1 MVWQFLAWTAGTFFF
16 VFFCYLLRPLEFF
29 PITFFTVIGA
39 AFIIFDPREWMLQ
52 SYFEAHEFLLNMPI
66 NDFLEKYFHTFVTIV
81 SALWL
86 VHRTLQTLLK
96 PVPELVSIL
105 GVDIPEAPD
114 VCLAGIRSDAA
125 TLSWSRPLS
134 NKPVQKYSIQVN
146 GVHGQFCHGVF
157 LPSIS
162 HHSTIGI
169 NAKLPAVVGDSP
181 GNEVAITVTGL
192 KPNHFYNIRVIAVA
206 PNNFQSAGPVMRLRT
221 FGKDGKPQLG
231 NARLPTNFSPD
242 EYRRGS
248 TDDGDDS
255 DSPSGP
261 VPSLES
267 APVLD
272 GAISVV
278 RDTNGSL
285 TSQRRNTVNRR
296 HSPSVASSDR
306 PHLKHQGFD
315 EPEMSLDELN
325 KQFECIRKETED
337 TIAQYA
343 KEEADFKQQ
352 EGDLKSEKERK
363 RQVLKEKEEQT
374 AQLKTQVRITM
385 EQMRAAEKERAKKEQ
400 ILKDKEAKKSKAK
413 DSIIKLELEI
423 ERMKMEGKKFQAQ
436 RSDLL
441 QKRDKQARSLDQA
454 NKELQDKC
462 TELESEL
469 KEKGKQLQD
478 LKATR
483 ELLPGAD
490 DQQWKDEDDRLAAEW
505 DANRRAIH
513 SRLVGEL
520 KLAHQLDQQIQA
532 LSDQISL
539 ALQQQQIY
547 YQQPGSA
554 ALEYD
559 GSAPVQ
565 QQRPKVNG
573 ASHRERGSPSPH
585 TLPTSESG
593 YPPPAGFVHAP
604 FPPRLFMD
612 DPDPSDEPHAEAE
625 LKIASGS
632 LSPLAQT
639 LLPSNIFDE
648 MEDQDH
654 HGMGVPYPHESMGI
668 TEDDPQSP
676 ASSSPSFRAFSSPY
690 GSNQNLSYSP
700 YEPAD
705 RSSLN
710 LHQAPKSP
718 AASSHRLSGLLS
730 TFQRNRGA
738 KRIDEGPLLGS
749 LKSGQSQSFPRVAEE
764 FEGNEPRRRINFPWV
779 GRSSTGPEGAI
790 GGPFSRRFNPIKPP
804 NGVDIDPDSR
814 PASIASADMP
824 RPSTDSGSIWGQPVD
839 GAVPKNRLWQPAD
852 GRWPSRS
859 NSRRPSIHGTGS
871 LLTTTL
877 ASADDEILDEY
888 DLRNPQTSA
897 SQVGVIGSGH
907 PAPAK
912 FVNQRLNPNAPTFM
926 GNIFKKDKSKSR
938 DATPSLEVPISTDD
952 SPSESRVSRDTHS
965 IHTQTSI
972 SVSESHESLTLDG
985 SMSNAPSDL
994 NSVSGSLPK
1003 DPENKVKKL
1012 FRKGSSGKFG
1022 LSSRLSKDTGLF
1034 KKGPGSTA
1042 NSDKNMSGDQ
1052 RSSIGDFDDIGE
1064 EIPFG
1069 RSYDGMPSSPAL
1081 GSKAPKDG
1089 NQSRIGSWRFS
1100 KKKKG
1105 KDGPPKE
1112 SLELDRYVDDD

>member
-16 VFFCYLLRPLEFF
+16 VFFCYLLRPLEYF
-29 PITFFTVIGA
+29 PITFFTVIAA

-52 SYFEAHEFLLNMPI
+52 SYFEAHEFLLHMPV
-66 NDFLEKYFHTFVTIV
+66 NDFLEQYFHTSVTIV

-86 VHRTLQTLLK
+86 VHRTFQTLLK
-96 PVPELVSIL
+96 PVPELVNIL
-105 GVDIPEAPD
+105 GVDIPEPPD

-125 TLSWSRPLS
+125 TLNWGRPPS
-134 NKPVQKYSIQVN
+134 SKPVQKYSIQVN
-146 GVHGQFCHGVF
+146 GVH
-157 LPSIS
+157 
-162 HHSTIGI
+162 
-169 NAKLPAVVGDSP
+169 VGDSP

-206 PNNFQSAGPVMRLRT
+206 PNNFQSAGPVIRLRT

-255 DSPSGP
+255 ESPSGP
-261 VPSLES
+261 IPSLES

-272 GAISVV
+272 GAVSVV

-285 TSQRRNTVNRR
+285 TGQRRNTINRR

-306 PHLKHQGFD
+306 PQLKHQGSD
-315 EPEMSLDELN
+315 EPELSLDELN
-325 KQFECIRKETED
+325 RRFESIRKETEE

-343 KEEADFKQQ
+343 KDEAESKLQ
-352 EGDLKSEKERK
+352 EDELKREKERK
-363 RQVLKEKEEQT
+363 RQILKEKEEQT
-374 AQLKTQVRITM
+374 AQLKTQVRTTM

-400 ILKDKEAKKSKAK
+400 SLKDKDAKKTKVK
-413 DSIIKLELEI
+413 DSITKLELEI
-423 ERMKMEGKKFQAQ
+423 ERMKTERKKFQAQ
-436 RSDLL
+436 KSDLL
-441 QKRDKQARSLDQA
+441 QKRDKEVRSLDEA
-454 NKELQDKC
+454 NKELQNKC
-462 TELESEL
+462 AELESEL

-505 DANRRAIH
+505 DANRHEIH
-513 SRLVGEL
+513 SRLVREL
-520 KLAHQLDQQIQA
+520 KLAHNLDQQIQA
-532 LSDQISL
+532 LTDQVAL
-539 ALQQQQIY
+539 ALQHQQVFYHQA
-547 YQQPGSA
+547 GSG
-554 ALEYD
+554 ALDYD
-559 GSAPVQ
+559 GSGSVQ
-565 QQRPKVNG
+565 QKRLSLNG
-573 ASHRERGSPSPH
+573 ASAREQGTPSPH
-585 TLPTSESG
+585 ALPTSESG

-612 DPDPSDEPHAEAE
+612 DPDPTDEPHTEAE
-625 LKIASGS
+625 FKIASGP
-632 LSPLAQT
+632 LSPLAQN

-648 MEDQDH
+648 MEELDEA
-654 HGMGVPYPHESMGI
+654 GVRGSYFRESLGI

-676 ASSSPSFRAFSSPY
+676 ASSNPSHRAFSSPH
-690 GSNQNLSYSP
+690 GSNHNLPYSP
-700 YEPAD
+700 YETAD

-710 LHQAPKSP
+710 LSQGPNSP
-718 AASSHRLSGLLS
+718 AASSHRLSSLLS
-730 TFQRNRGA
+730 TFQRNRGT
-738 KRIDEGPLLGS
+738 KRIDEGPPIGS
-749 LKSGQSQSFPRVAEE
+749 LKSGQSQSFPRGAEE

-779 GRSSTGPEGAI
+779 GRSSTGPEGTI
-790 GGPFSRRFNPIKPP
+790 GGHFSLGSRRLNPIKPP
-804 NGVDIDPDSR
+804 NGADRDPNSR

-824 RPSTDSGSIWGQPVD
+824 RPSTDSGSIWGQPGD

-888 DLRNPQTSA
+888 DLRNPRASA
-897 SQVGVIGSGH
+897 REVGVIGSGH
-907 PAPAK
+907 PATAK
-912 FVNQRLNPNAPTFM
+912 YVNQRLNPNAPTFM
-926 GNIFKKDKSKSR
+926 GNFFKKDRSKSR
-938 DATPSLEVPISTDD
+938 DATPSLELPINTDD
-952 SPSESRVSRDTHS
+952 SPSESRISRDTQS

-972 SVSESHESLTLDG
+972 SVSESHESLTLDV
-985 SMSNAPSDL
+985 SLSNAPSDL
-994 NSVSGSLPK
+994 NSLSGSLSK

-1012 FRKGSSGKFG
+1012 FRKGSSSKFS
-1022 LSSRLSKDTGLF
+1022 LSSRLGKDSGLF

-1042 NSDKNMSGDQ
+1042 NSEKNMSADQ
-1052 RSSIGDFDDIGE
+1052 RSSIGDVDDIGE
-1064 EIPFG
+1064 DIQFG
-1069 RSYDGMPSSPAL
+1069 RSYDSMSSSPAL
-1081 GSKAPKDG
+1081 GSKASKDG
-1089 NQSRIGSWRFS
+1089 TQSRIGSWRFS

-1105 KDGPPKE
+1105 KDVHPKE
-1112 SLELDRYVDDD
+1112 SVEVDRNADDE